1 MNSVYEEPH
10 CFGIFKIY
18 LIGMKGVGKSTFI
31 NSLYPHVTRGSG
43 VNTKLTIGVDLLRYD
58 YPIKPSDK
66 NKFISFQIWVS
77 NLDRRFEA
85 LESNYLT
92 GSQVILIMFDISNLT
107 SLNGIDSWMEV
118 IRKRFPKY
126 NVPIMLLG
134 NKVDLTEHLKPAKAL
149 ANSIVKRFDLMGYY
163 EISSL
168 KSKNI
173 EPTLKAMADFILK
186 NHYPNLTKSS

>member
-1 MNSVYEEPH
+1 MNSVYEKPH
-10 CFGIFKIY
+10 CIGMFKIY

-31 NSLYPHVTRGSG
+31 KSFSPYKFDTI
-43 VNTKLTIGVDLLRYD
+43 TKLTLGFYFLKYD
-58 YPIKPSDK
+58 YPFKSRNK
-66 NKFISFQIWVS
+66 NEFITFQIWVS
-77 NLDRRFEA
+77 TLERRFES
-85 LESNYLT
+85 LVYNYLT
-92 GSQVILIMFDISNLT
+92 GSQVILMMFDISNLT

-126 NVPIMLLG
+126 NIPIMLLG
-134 NKVDLTEHLKPAKAL
+134 NKADLTEHLKPAKAL
-149 ANSIVKRFDLMGYY
+149 ADSIVKRFDLMGYY

>member
-10 CFGIFKIY
+10 SIGIFKIY
-18 LIGMKGVGKSTFI
+18 LIGKKGVGKSTFI
-31 NSLYPHVTRGSG
+31 KSFSPYKFDT
-43 VNTKLTIGVDLLRYD
+43 NTKLTIGVDLLRYD

-163 EISSL
+163 EISPL

>member
-10 CFGIFKIY
+10 PIGIFKIY
-18 LIGMKGVGKSTFI
+18 LIGKKGVGKFTFI
-31 NSLYPHVTRGSG
+31 NSLYPHVTRASDT
-43 VNTKLTIGVDLLRYD
+43 NTKLTIGVDLLRYD
-58 YPIKPSDK
+58 YPIKSRNK
-66 NKFISFQIWVS
+66 NEFITFQIWVS
-77 NLDRRFEA
+77 TLDRRFEFYGY
-85 LESNYLT
+85 NYLT
-92 GSQVILIMFDISNLT
+92 GSRVIQIMFDVSNLT

-126 NVPIMLLG
+126 NIPIMLLG
-134 NKVDLTEHLKPAKAL
+134 NKADLTDHLESAEAL
-149 ANSIVKRFDLMGYY
+149 ADSLVKKHSLMGYY